1 MKLFT
6 SFTLSTIKGVQIL
19 PKKSFNTIEIPEGS
33 LVLMCGATNTG
44 KTTFVKKHFEGR
56 KNTDIF
62 CSDDLFMEVVRKSSI
77 FDTYDSVIRRTEE
90 NLVAGILKSI
100 ELKHTVVL
108 DSVSYRPELRKAN
121 IDAFRPYFK
130 NIVMIVIDLD
140 IPDLLTHG
148 SKPVIPEKVR
158 FDLYPPKPE
167 HNVMLALGVKAQIQ
181 NGQIREG
188 IDTLHI
194 ITSDTLNNTQIV
206 IK

>member
-1 MKLFT
+1 M
-6 SFTLSTIKGVQIL
+6 
-19 PKKSFNTIEIPEGS
+19 PKNSLNTIEIPEGS
-33 LVLMCGATNTG
+33 LVLICGATNTG

-56 KNTDIF
+56 KNTDVF
-62 CSDDLFMEVVRKSSI
+62 CNDDLFMEVVRKSSI

-100 ELKHTVVL
+100 ELKRTVVL

-140 IPDLLTHG
+140 ISDLLTHG
-148 SKPVIPEKVR
+148 SKPVVPEKVR

-194 ITSDTLNNTQIV
+194 ITSKTLNSTQIV